1 MSSMCPDVFSL
12 WHSAGPIYKWITT
25 LLVGT
30 IARLVQPMGLRQNAS
45 ASADLWTWRT
55 KCYISFAFL
64 ASDLHDW
71 WLFACWPRVNCS
83 GTGPCKKT
91 YLNDWEGDKYYITG
105 RLWSL
110 AHCLDIMSI
119 QKCCGNQ
126 TFHGP
131 SCPKPTTSST
141 WQKTVAELPQ
151 FRNSRSEFFR
161 CLCSC

>member
-45 ASADLWTWRT
+45 ATSELGGQNATFPSLSLPLTYMIGDCLPVGHES
-55 KCYISFAFL
+55 IAAELVL
-64 ASDLHDW
+64 A
-71 WLFACWPRVNCS
+71 
-83 GTGPCKKT
+83 KKHI
-91 YLNDWEGDKYYITG
+91 WMIG
-105 RLWSL
+105 RGINTISL
-110 AHCLDIMSI
+110 AGFEALPHCLDIMSI

-151 FRNSRSEFFR
+151 FRNSRREFFR

>member
-45 ASADLWTWRT
+45 ATSKLGGQNATFPSLFLPLTYMTGDCLPVGHESIAAELVLAKKQIWMVGRGINT
-55 KCYISFAFL
+55 ISIYYWQAL
-64 ASDLHDW
+64 K
-71 WLFACWPRVNCS
+71 PR
-83 GTGPCKKT
+83 
-91 YLNDWEGDKYYITG
+91 
-105 RLWSL
+105 
-110 AHCLDIMSI
+110 H
-119 QKCCGNQ
+119 NQ

-131 SCPKPTTSST
+131 SCPKPATST

-151 FRNSRSEFFR
+151 FRNSRNDFFR